1 MVFIIKIMASIIYNI
16 LCCIY
21 VILSLLLLSLIH
33 CTHKFLG
40 TFCTLAMW
48 NKHKQYEHNK
58 NHELCSS

>member
-16 LCCIY
+16 LCLYICYSFIVIVIFYSLYAQVPRNFLYACY
-21 VILSLLLLSLIH
+21 V
-33 CTHKFLG
+33 
-40 TFCTLAMW
+40 

>member
-21 VILSLLLLSLIH
+21 VILSLLLLSFIH

-40 TFCTLAMW
+40 TFCTLAM
-48 NKHKQYEHNK
+48 
-58 NHELCSS
+58 